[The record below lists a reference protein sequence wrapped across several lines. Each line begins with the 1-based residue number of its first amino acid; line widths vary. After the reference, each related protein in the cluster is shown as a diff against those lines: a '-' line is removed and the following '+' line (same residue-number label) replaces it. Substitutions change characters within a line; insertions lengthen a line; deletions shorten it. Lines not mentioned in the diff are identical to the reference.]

1 MTTKFIDAVSIGG
14 TKRTEDGYLIAS
26 AKSVRTGIQIYAGWE
41 VGRPQMDAVRVYR
54 SPEEVF
60 AQDSLQSFS
69 HAPVTNLHPDEQV
82 TADNWAE
89 YSVGEVSTAAKRDGE
104 WVELPLILKD
114 AKAIKAVESGR
125 RELSAGYTCDL
136 AWESGV
142 TADGQEYDA
151 RQVGIKI
158 NHLALVNKARA
169 GSQARIGDGVEG
181 GESRKAWG
189 ASPLTVANDH
199 DEKGVSAVTE
209 KTTSITRDGLPVTM
223 PEAAAPIVNKWLSDA
238 DKALEAKDAQIAA
251 KDAELAKKDAEIDD
265 LKSKVMDAATL
276 DAAVQKRADLIDAA
290 KKIAPKIETKGVA
303 DAEIRKAAVIA
314 VRGADVVANQPAAY
328 IDAAFDILVDNAK
341 EQKQPNPLS
350 SVVAGVQ
357 PTNDGDPEAL
367 RAAAHKSYLDSLNG
381 VQAQKGA

>member
-265 LKSKVMDAATL
+265 LKGKVMDAATL

-290 KKIAPKIETKGVA
+290 KKIAPKIETKGIA
-303 DAEIRKAAVIA
+303 DAEIRKAAVVA
-314 VRGADVVANQPAAY
+314 VRGADAVADKSAAY
-328 IDAAFDILVDNAK
+328 IDAAFDLLVDNAK

-350 SVVAGVQ
+350 GMVASAQ
-357 PTNDGDPEAL
+357 STNDGDPEAL
-367 RAAAHKSYLDSLNG
+367 RAAAHKSYLDGLNG

>member
-14 TKRTEDGYLIAS
+14 TKRTEDGYLIAVARCGRS
-26 AKSVRTGIQIYAGWE
+26 GIQHYAGWE
-41 VGRPQMDAVRVYR
+41 VGRPQMDTVRVYR
-54 SPEEVF
+54 PPEEVF
-60 AQDSLQSFS
+60 ADKALQSCS
-69 HAPVTNLHPDEQV
+69 HAPITVDHPDEEV
-82 TADNWAE
+82 NADTWSE
-89 YSVGEVSTAAKRDGE
+89 YAVGEVSTAAQRDGE
-104 WVELPLILKD
+104 WLALPLILKD
-114 AKAIKAVESGR
+114 AKAIQAVEAGKSS
-125 RELSAGYTCDL
+125 LSWGYKSSLEWSD
-136 AWESGV
+136 GV
-142 TADGQEYDA
+142 TPEGEPYDA
-151 RQVGIKI
+151 IQRDIKI
-158 NHLALVNKARA
+158 NHLSVVRA
-169 GSQARIGDGVEG
+169 GRAGPRARIGDGVEG

-265 LKSKVMDAATL
+265 LKGKVMDAATL

-290 KKIAPKIETKGVA
+290 KKIAPKIETKGIA
-303 DAEIRKAAVIA
+303 DADIRKAAVVA
-314 VRGADVVANQPAAY
+314 VRGADAVADKSAAY
-328 IDAAFDILVDNAK
+328 VDAAFDLLVDSAK

-357 PTNDGDPEAL
+357 PTHDGDPEAL
-367 RAAAHKSYLDSLNG
+367 RAAAHKSYLDGLNG